1 MPTNQQEKQHRDQ
14 EKRERNELNA
24 MIGKH
29 VMGALGKQTG
39 LHKVQVRR
47 LWENYYRVNILVGPD
62 AASAK
67 VAHSYFLKVDGD
79 GKIIESTPNIQRP
92 QTVKPRSD

>member
-14 EKRERNELNA
+14 EKQKRDELNA
-24 MIGKH
+24 TIRRHVIGT
-29 VMGALGKQTG
+29 LGQQAD

-79 GKIIESTPNIQRP
+79 GKIIESTPNIQRR
-92 QTVKPRSD
+92 QMVKPRSD

>member
-1 MPTNQQEKQHRDQ
+1 MPTNQQERQHRDQ
-14 EKRERNELNA
+14 EKQECNELNA

-29 VMGALGKQTG
+29 VMGTLGPPG
-39 LHKVQVRR
+39 DLHKVQVRH

-79 GKIIESTPNIQRP
+79 GNIIESTPNIQRP
-92 QTVKPRSD
+92 QSVKPRND

>member
-14 EKRERNELNA
+14 EKQEFNELNA
-24 MIGKH
+24 LIGRH
-29 VMGALGKQTG
+29 VMGTLGQQAD

-47 LWENYYRVNILVGPD
+47 LWENYYRVNILVGLD
-62 AASAK
+62 ATSAK

-79 GKIIESTPNIQRP
+79 GNIIESTPNIQRP
-92 QTVKPRSD
+92 QSVKPRND